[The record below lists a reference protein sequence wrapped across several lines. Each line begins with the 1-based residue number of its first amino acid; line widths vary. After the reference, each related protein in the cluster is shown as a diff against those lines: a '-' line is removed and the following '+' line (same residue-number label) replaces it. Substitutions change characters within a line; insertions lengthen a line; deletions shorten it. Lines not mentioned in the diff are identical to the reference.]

1 MTMQHKHT
9 SEGGRSMK
17 AGICLNC
24 KAGNPHTPNTCAALK
39 HTADR
44 SSRYCESRDMYCA
57 KYDKCKGECNHP
69 RV

>member
-1 MTMQHKHT
+1 
-9 SEGGRSMK
+9 MK